1 MKTRRA
7 RSIVFAS
14 WLLAVPAVAWAQDC
28 SNLPATAQRARQCNP
43 QQECLAKLE
52 QRLKGPALE
61 AARRDCARLPP
72 SGTCYGPETYS
83 PQAECRERQGGRRK

>member
-1 MKTRRA
+1 MKTMRA
-7 RSIVFAS
+7 RTLVLAS
-14 WLLAVPAVAWAQDC
+14 LLLAAPATALAQDC

-43 QQECLAKLE
+43 QQECMAKVE
-52 QRLKGPALE
+52 QRFKGPALE

-72 SGTCYGPETYS
+72 AGTCYGPETYS